1 MSLPVLWS
9 NWADSQLWYSVPL
22 IVAISLVY
30 GATRHEL
37 MVPILQH
44 AWHTAKWI
52 VCFMLVIA
60 VILTFVS
67 WIC

>member
-1 MSLPVLWS
+1 
-9 NWADSQLWYSVPL
+9 
-22 IVAISLVY
+22 
-30 GATRHEL
+30 